1 MGYFN
6 QALKSSANYLP
17 SQVTEMLNQ
26 ERDFAFARLPSSG
39 VINVCAIARSAQAC
53 FKYITYE
60 YKYSRSRY
68 EYSDLEYEYLW
79 LKYEYKYKYL

>member
-26 ERDFAFARLPSSG
+26 GRDFAFARLPSSG
-39 VINVCAIARSAQAC
+39 VINVCAIARSVNMSFFIGLIYLSFILFYHFTNAVKLAHMI
-53 FKYITYE
+53 FK
-60 YKYSRSRY
+60 
-68 EYSDLEYEYLW
+68 
-79 LKYEYKYKYL
+79 